1 MSGVVLALVKS
12 NFGGD
17 EMSRV
22 SRDDYDNDGDLRNGY
37 DYELQVW
44 VLGYKVQEC
53 GHLSSDVPD
62 CCSAA
67 RFAGQDIRILR
78 SQLMHSALEVMS

>member
-1 MSGVVLALVKS
+1 
-12 NFGGD
+12 
-17 EMSRV
+17 MSRA
-22 SRDDYDNDGDLRNGY
+22 SRDDYDREGDLRNGY

-44 VLGYKVQEC
+44 VKGYEVQDC

-67 RFAGQDIRILR
+67 LFAGQDIRLVR
-78 SQLMHSALEVMS
+78 SQLMHSALEGMS